1 MDNQRNQNVSKSNSP
16 QQAPLEAAVSTSAQL
31 HSTGVVLQFFS
42 HVVGALVEVEGQMIL
57 LEGWS
62 FWIILTQV
70 TICRQLPGT
79 ERLGPHPAA
88 VGHRLSP
95 SLAFGANLPR

>member
-31 HSTGVVLQFFS
+31 HSTGVVLQFLS
-42 HVVGALVEVEGQMIL
+42 HVGALVEVEGQMIL

-62 FWIILTQV
+62 FWIILTFTKRFV
-70 TICRQLPGT
+70 ASYAGD
-79 ERLGPHPAA
+79 RLGPTCKK
-88 VGHRLSP
+88 
-95 SLAFGANLPR
+95 SLIDFPPVFHFWHT